1 MKMGSVEGPV
11 LIWAEGWESVLW
23 SAERGAAAQSPL
35 FLQLRVTLGR
45 K

>member
-11 LIWAEGWESVLW
+11 LILVERWESVLW
-23 SAERGAAAQSPL
+23 SAERVAAAQSTL
-35 FLQLRVTLGR
+35 FLQLRATLGR